1 MNYLFAFLS
10 LFAIISFQVSD
21 KLAGN
26 VSAKQTD
33 LINILYTLHTDI
45 KTSGSLALALIIPL
59 TCSRHASSLKYD
71 IS

>member
-10 LFAIISFQVSD
+10 LFSLASFAIISFQIKG

-33 LINILYTLHTDI
+33 RQT
-45 KTSGSLALALIIPL
+45 
-59 TCSRHASSLKYD
+59 
-71 IS
+71 

>member
-10 LFAIISFQVSD
+10 LFAIISFQISD

-33 LINILYTLHTDI
+33 RQTDLINNLYIVYFTLV
-45 KTSGSLALALIIPL
+45 
-59 TCSRHASSLKYD
+59 
-71 IS
+71 